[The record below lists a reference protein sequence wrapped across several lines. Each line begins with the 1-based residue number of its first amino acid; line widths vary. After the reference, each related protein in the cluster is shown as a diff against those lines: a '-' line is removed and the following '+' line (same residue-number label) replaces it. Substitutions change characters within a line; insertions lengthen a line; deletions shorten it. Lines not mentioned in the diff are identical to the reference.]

1 MAQYQR
7 FEDLIAWQ
15 KSKGLAVMVYK
26 NMKGCSDR
34 GYREQLQRAVVS
46 IMNNIAEGF
55 ERKTDKEYKQ
65 FLYVAKGSSGEVRSM
80 LILGREL
87 GYLQENETIEMK
99 TLSEKI
105 SRILAGLIKA
115 I

>member
-15 KSKGLAVMVYK
+15 KSKGLAVLVYK
-26 NMKGCSDR
+26 VMKGCSDR
-34 GYREQLQRAVVS
+34 GYREQIQRAAVS
-46 IMNNIAEGF
+46 VMNNIAEGF
-55 ERKTDKEYKQ
+55 ERKTDKEYVQ

-87 GYLQENETIEMK
+87 GYIQEKEMTEMK
-99 TLSEKI
+99 SLAEEI
-105 SRILAGLIKA
+105 SRILAGLIKV